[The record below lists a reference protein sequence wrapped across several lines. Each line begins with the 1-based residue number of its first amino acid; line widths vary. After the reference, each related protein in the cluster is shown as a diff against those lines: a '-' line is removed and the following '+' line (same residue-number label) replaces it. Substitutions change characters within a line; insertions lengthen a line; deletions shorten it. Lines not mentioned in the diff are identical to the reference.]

1 MIGYPALVQAAGRCL
16 SRPYVAIALVAAKAG
31 ALWAHFHLGA
41 TVRAKGRGCSLA
53 RGAVVKNPSN
63 LTLGDGVVIDD
74 EVVIGARAPICLGN
88 HVRISR
94 GAILETER
102 LYFPTPRAPYEHV
115 GAPITIEEGVWIGP
129 HAIVSAGVK
138 IGAGSVVAAGA
149 VVTKDV
155 LPATI
160 VGGVPAKV
168 IGQIPGDPAPTANSA
183 ALDDSVRLF
192 QTNGTLR
199 ALKEIEADVIRFA
212 VDYHRG
218 RMAIAARQLGVG
230 RSTLYRKLDDL
241 GIASSH

>member
-1 MIGYPALVQAAGRCL
+1 LLATQAAG
-16 SRPYVAIALVAAKAG
+16 
-31 ALWAHFHLGA
+31 LWAHFHLGA
-41 TVRAKGRGCSLA
+41 TVRAKGRGCRLA
-53 RGAVVKNPSN
+53 RGAVLKNPSN

-74 EVVIGARAPICLGN
+74 DVVIGARAPIRLGN

-102 LYFPTPRAPYEHV
+102 LYFPASQPPYKHV
-115 GAPITIEEGVWIGP
+115 GAPITIEEGAWIGP

-138 IGAGSVVAAGA
+138 VGARSVVVAGA
-149 VVTKDV
+149 IVTTDV

-160 VGGVPAKV
+160 VAGVPAKV
-168 IGQIPGDPAPTANSA
+168 IGQISDEPGPTGASA
-183 ALDDSVRLF
+183 VTDDSVRLF
-192 QTNGTLR
+192 QTDGRLR

-212 VDYHRG
+212 VDYHQG

-241 GIASSH
+241 GIANTY